1 MYNLQTIGTPI
12 SYTKC
17 MKLEKLFV
25 IGWLMH
31 KQPFQLLSLYC
42 RRWSASEV
50 CLYGINYAH
59 LRLCLQ
65 TWCFQT
71 RKPTPIDR
79 HVCIMYAAIEYASSI
94 RCKGMKES
102 SIQRHVVVCQPIAIE
117 LLPCHVLPHHRSSSQ
132 VSYIGKHNCVVKSV
146 FF

>member
-1 MYNLQTIGTPI
+1 
-12 SYTKC
+12 
-17 MKLEKLFV
+17 
-25 IGWLMH
+25 
-31 KQPFQLLSLYC
+31 
-42 RRWSASEV
+42 
-50 CLYGINYAH
+50 
-59 LRLCLQ
+59 
-65 TWCFQT
+65 
-71 RKPTPIDR
+71 
-79 HVCIMYAAIEYASSI
+79 MYAAIEYASSI